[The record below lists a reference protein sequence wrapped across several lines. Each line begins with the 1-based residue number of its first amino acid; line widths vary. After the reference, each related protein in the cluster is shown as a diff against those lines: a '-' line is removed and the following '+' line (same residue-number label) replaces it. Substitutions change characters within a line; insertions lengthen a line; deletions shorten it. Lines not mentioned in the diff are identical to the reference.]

1 MGLGRLRASRRQLS
15 ELIGDLPLGGL
26 WPALVCMSLSLVT
39 GLISPYFI
47 KLVIDRALEGGQPQL
62 LWMIGLAGVGIYVF
76 HAWCLWGSRWWM
88 SLAQE
93 RVHRA
98 LRARLF
104 DRVLS
109 LDLATQRGQA
119 AGHWIA
125 QVEADAVEIVALLT
139 QVVPGLWS
147 IMVQVLGTGVILAW
161 MAPKLTLLA
170 MLPLPIFV
178 VLGWL
183 FDRRVRPASRAHLEE
198 RTTLY
203 GTLSQVFDGV
213 EAVLTYG
220 GKPVVQGWLDED
232 AQRVERAGLE
242 LARERARL
250 FPALDLGISLL
261 LLGVLLLGASQ
272 ASRGELT
279 VGTLA
284 AYYFYIARTLSPVRG
299 APGIVFGW
307 HRASAALDRA
317 SGLMRRPSWPPQAA
331 SLVALPTSPQE
342 LRLDAICFE
351 YAGLATPALDQVA
364 LTLRPGQR
372 VALLGPSGAGKST
385 LGRLIP
391 RLMDPS
397 QGLLRYG
404 EQDIRDFEVEAW
416 RARVGYVGQEV
427 FLFKGTLRQNICF
440 GLDEEVDPARFER
453 AVKIAQVEALAQ
465 GSALGFEREVGQRGM
480 GLSGGQRKRVALAR
494 ALLREPWILV
504 IDQLAS
510 ELEQELNRAI
520 FTELGAL
527 AQPPAI
533 LYLGH
538 RLPEGFEADE
548 VYRLEGGKLDRLDVW

>member
-1 MGLGRLRASRRQLS
+1 MKRIIAARRQLA
-15 ELIGDLPLGGL
+15 ELIGLVGESRLRGFV
-26 WPALVCMSLSLVT
+26 PALVCLSLSLVT

-47 KLVIDRALEGGQPQL
+47 KLVIDRALDGEQPQL
-62 LWMIGLAGVGIYVF
+62 LWMIGIAGVVIYGF

-104 DRVLS
+104 ERVLS
-109 LDLATQRGQA
+109 LDLATQRAQA

-139 QVVPGLWS
+139 QVVPGVWS
-147 IMVQVLGTGVILAW
+147 ILVQILGTGVILAW

-178 VLGWL
+178 ALGWL

-198 RTTLY
+198 RTALY
-203 GTLSQVFDGV
+203 GTLSQVFDAV

-220 GKPVVQGWLDED
+220 GAPVVQGWLDED

-272 ASRGELT
+272 ALSGELT

-284 AYYFYIARTLSPVRG
+284 AYYFYVARTLSPVRG

-317 SGLMRRPSWPPQAA
+317 HGLMQRPSWPPPVSSAA
-331 SLVALPTSPQE
+331 AMPEHPQPLKLE
-342 LRLDAICFE
+342 GVCFE
-351 YAGLATPALDQVA
+351 YAGLASPALDEVV
-364 LTLRPGQR
+364 LTIEPGQR

-397 QGLLRYG
+397 QGRLTYG
-404 EQDIRDFEVEAW
+404 GEDVRRFEVEAW

-427 FLFKGTLRQNICF
+427 FLFKGTLRENICF
-440 GLDEEVDPARFER
+440 GLEGEVDVERFAKACEL
-453 AVKIAQVEALAQ
+453 AQVEALAQ
-465 GSALGFEREVGQRGM
+465 GSELGYERQVGQRGV

-494 ALLREPWILV
+494 ALLREPWVLV

-520 FTELGAL
+520 FTGL
-527 AQPPAI
+527 AKLANPPAI

-538 RLPEGFEADE
+538 RLPEGFDADA
-548 VYRLEGGKLDRLDVW
+548 VYRLEGGRLDRTV